1 METADYLV
9 AAIDAAA
16 RAGAAILEVYG
27 TDFGVD
33 IKADRSPLTRADL
46 AAHAVIRDRL
56 RATALPLLS
65 EEGRDIPYDERRGWG
80 RFWMVDPLDG
90 TKEFVKRNGE
100 FTVNIAL
107 IDDQRPVLGV
117 IFVPVSGAC
126 YFAAEALGAY
136 KVERVAAISAA
147 LDGWVEAPEAALERL
162 LAVAHPLPLVGAAK
176 RPFTVAA
183 SRSHVTDDLQRHL
196 SALAA
201 DHPDMVRISAGSS
214 LKFCLVAEGAADKY
228 PRLGPTMEW
237 DTAAGQAIVAC
248 AGGRVVTYEEGDPLR
263 YNKPDLHNPWFIVRR

>member
-1 METADYLV
+1 MGLLV
-9 AAIDAAA
+9 AAVDAAVW
-16 RAGAAILEVYG
+16 AGAAILEVYG

-65 EEGRDIPYDERRGWG
+65 EEGRDIPFDERRGWG

-107 IDDQRPVLGV
+107 IDDRRPVLGV
-117 IFVPVSGAC
+117 IFVPVSGVC
-126 YFAAEALGAY
+126 YFADEALGAY
-136 KVERVAAISAA
+136 KVERIAALSAA
-147 LDGWVEAPEAALERL
+147 LNGWVDSPEAALKRL
-162 LAVAHPLPLVGAAK
+162 LAVALPLPLDGADK

-196 SALAA
+196 SSLAM
-201 DHPDMVRISAGSS
+201 DHPDMVSISAGSS
-214 LKFCLVAEGAADKY
+214 LKFCLVAEGAADQY

-248 AGGRVVTYEEGDPLR
+248 AGGRVVTYEEDEPLR